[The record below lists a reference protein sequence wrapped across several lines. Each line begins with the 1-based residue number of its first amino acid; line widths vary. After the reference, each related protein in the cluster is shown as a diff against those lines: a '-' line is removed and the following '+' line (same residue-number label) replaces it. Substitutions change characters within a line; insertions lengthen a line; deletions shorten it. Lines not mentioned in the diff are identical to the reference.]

1 MKVLIAADGSNHSLA
16 ALNAFLSRR
25 AWFRDVPAVE
35 LVHVHAPIPY
45 PRAAA
50 WAGKEAVD
58 RYYDEESELALKPA
72 EAILTRQGVPFRP
85 VKLVGDAARE
95 IIGHAAAS
103 DCDLIVMGT
112 HGNTGF
118 KHLFMGSQAERVVRR
133 APCDVLTVK
142 PDGYDPKLDF

>member
-1 MKVLIAADGSNHSLA
+1 MKVLIATDGSNHSLA

-25 AWFRDVPAVE
+25 AWFREVPAVE
-35 LVHVHAPIPY
+35 LVHVHPPIPY

-103 DCDLIVMGT
+103 DCDLVVMGT
-112 HGNTGF
+112 HGHTAMGN
-118 KHLFMGSQAERVVRR
+118 LVMGSVATK
-133 APCDVLTVK
+133 VLAASKVPVLLLK
-142 PDGYDPKLDF
+142 

>member
-16 ALNAFLSRR
+16 ALNAVLSRR
-25 AWFRDVPAVE
+25 AWFREVPAVE

-112 HGNTGF
+112 HGHTAMGN
-118 KHLFMGSQAERVVRR
+118 LVMGSVATK
-133 APCDVLTVK
+133 VLAASKVPVLLLK
-142 PDGYDPKLDF
+142 

>member
-1 MKVLIAADGSNHSLA
+1 MKVLIATDGSNHSLA

-25 AWFRDVPAVE
+25 AWFREVPAVE
-35 LVHVHAPIPY
+35 LVHVHPPIPY

-103 DCDLIVMGT
+103 DCDLVVMGT
-112 HGNTGF
+112 HGHTAMGN
-118 KHLFMGSQAERVVRR
+118 LVMGSVATK
-133 APCDVLTVK
+133 VLASSKVPVLLLK
-142 PDGYDPKLDF
+142 

>member
-112 HGNTGF
+112 HGHTAMGN
-118 KHLFMGSQAERVVRR
+118 LVMGSVATK
-133 APCDVLTVK
+133 VLANCSTPV
-142 PDGYDPKLDF
+142 LLIR

>member
-50 WAGKEAVD
+50 WAGTESVD

-112 HGNTGF
+112 HGHTAMGN
-118 KHLFMGSQAERVVRR
+118 LVMGSVATK
-133 APCDVLTVK
+133 VLAASKVPVLLLK
-142 PDGYDPKLDF
+142 